1 LVIGNARQNRAAQQD
16 QDPHQEAA
24 MTVEFRSKSHR
35 VSSRGISEST
45 LSARRFAAM
54 LTGGAVALALVMAT
68 AIPAK
73 ADKKD
78 DLTKALIA
86 ALVVGVIAHELK
98 DDKKP
103 APVPVPE
110 PVKSKR
116 VPSVCAISI
125 DGADR
130 SVTLYSESCLRG
142 EGFEYR
148 LPRGCANSA
157 TIFGE
162 RDRVYSA
169 QCLRDA
175 GFRVP
180 GR

>member
-1 LVIGNARQNRAAQQD
+1 
-16 QDPHQEAA
+16 
-24 MTVEFRSKSHR
+24 MTVEYRSKSHR
-35 VSSRGISEST
+35 ISSCGVSET
-45 LSARRFAAM
+45 NLSGRRFAAM
-54 LTGGAVALALVMAT
+54 LTGGAAAMVLAT

-78 DLTKALIA
+78 DLAKALIA
-86 ALVVGVIAHELK
+86 ALVVGAIAHELK

-103 APVPVPE
+103 APAPIPEPE
-110 PVKSKR
+110 PVRSKR

-130 SVTLYSESCLRG
+130 SVTLYSEGCLRE
-142 EGFEYR
+142 EGFDYR

-169 QCLRDA
+169 QCLRGA
-175 GFRVP
+175 GFRVT

>member
-1 LVIGNARQNRAAQQD
+1 MSTAFQ
-16 QDPHQEAA
+16 
-24 MTVEFRSKSHR
+24 SKSYH
-35 VSSRGISEST
+35 VASRGIAETT
-45 LSARRFAAM
+45 LSGRRLATM
-54 LTGGAVALALVMAT
+54 ITGGAAVLAMVLAT

-73 ADKKD
+73 AEKN

-86 ALVVGVIAHELK
+86 ALVVGAIAHELK
-98 DDKKP
+98 DKDKP
-103 APVPVPE
+103 APVPLPE

-116 VPSVCAISI
+116 VPAVCAISI

-130 SVTLYSESCLRG
+130 SVTLYPESCLRE
-142 EGFEYR
+142 EGFKYR
-148 LPRGCANSA
+148 LPRNCANNA

-169 QCLRDA
+169 QCLREA
-175 GFRVP
+175 GFRVT

>member
-1 LVIGNARQNRAAQQD
+1 MSVA
-16 QDPHQEAA
+16 
-24 MTVEFRSKSHR
+24 FRSKSHR
-35 VSSRGISEST
+35 IASQGVTET
-45 LSARRFAAM
+45 NLSGRRFAAM
-54 LTGGAVALALVMAT
+54 LTGGAAALAVVLAT

-78 DLTKALIA
+78 DLAKTLIA
-86 ALVVGVIAHELK
+86 ALVVGAIASELK
-98 DDKKP
+98 DKDRP

-110 PVKSKR
+110 PVRSKR

-130 SVTLYSESCLRG
+130 SVTLYPESCLRS
-142 EGFEYR
+142 EGFDYR
-148 LPRGCANSA
+148 LPRGCANAA

-175 GFRVP
+175 GFRVT

>member
-1 LVIGNARQNRAAQQD
+1 
-16 QDPHQEAA
+16 
-24 MTVEFRSKSHR
+24 MSVEYRSKSHR
-35 VSSRGISEST
+35 IASQGITETT
-45 LSARRFAAM
+45 LSGRRFAAM
-54 LTGGAVALALVMAT
+54 LTGAAAAFALVLAT

-78 DLTKALIA
+78 DLAKALIA
-86 ALVVGVIAHELK
+86 ALVVGAIAHELK
-98 DDKKP
+98 DKDKP
-103 APVPVPE
+103 APLPVPE

-130 SVTLYSESCLRG
+130 SVTLYPESCLRA
-142 EGFEYR
+142 EGFGHR
-148 LPRGCANSA
+148 LPRGCANNA

-175 GFRVP
+175 GFRVS

>member
-1 LVIGNARQNRAAQQD
+1 MSVDFRARPQRIAPN
-16 QDPHQEAA
+16 
-24 MTVEFRSKSHR
+24 
-35 VSSRGISEST
+35 GISETT
-45 LSARRFAAM
+45 LSGRRFAAI
-54 LTGGAVALALVMAT
+54 LTGGAAALAVVLAT

-78 DLTKALIA
+78 DLAKALIA
-86 ALVVGVIAHELK
+86 ALVVGAIASELK
-98 DDKKP
+98 DKDRP

-110 PVKSKR
+110 PVRSKR
-116 VPSVCAISI
+116 VPTVCAISI

-130 SVTLYSESCLRG
+130 SVTLYPESCLRS
-142 EGFEYR
+142 EGFDYR
-148 LPRGCANSA
+148 LPRGCANAA

-175 GFRVP
+175 GFRVSA
-180 GR
+180 R

>member
-1 LVIGNARQNRAAQQD
+1 
-16 QDPHQEAA
+16 
-24 MTVEFRSKSHR
+24 MTVEFRSRSHR
-35 VSSRGISEST
+35 IASRGVAET
-45 LSARRFAAM
+45 GLSGRRFAAM
-54 LTGGAVALALVMAT
+54 VTGGAAAVAVVLAT

-78 DLTKALIA
+78 DLAKALIA
-86 ALVVGVIAHELK
+86 ALVVGAIAHELSDK
-98 DDKKP
+98 DKP
-103 APVPVPE
+103 APQPVPVPE

-116 VPSVCAISI
+116 VPAVCAISI

-130 SVTLYSESCLRG
+130 SVTLYPESCLRQ
-142 EGFEYR
+142 EGFTQR
-148 LPRGCANSA
+148 LPRGCANGA

-175 GFRVP
+175 GFRVS

>member
-1 LVIGNARQNRAAQQD
+1 
-16 QDPHQEAA
+16 

-35 VSSRGISEST
+35 ISSQGISET
-45 LSARRFAAM
+45 NLSGRRFAAM
-54 LTGGAVALALVMAT
+54 LTGGAAAVALVLAT
-68 AIPAK
+68 AIPAR

-78 DLTKALIA
+78 DLAKALIA
-86 ALVVGVIAHELK
+86 ALVVGAIAHELK
-98 DDKKP
+98 DDKK
-103 APVPVPE
+103 AAPVPE

-130 SVTLYSESCLRG
+130 SVTLFSEGCLRE
-142 EGFEYR
+142 EGFNHR

-175 GFRVP
+175 GFRVTA
-180 GR
+180 R

>member
-1 LVIGNARQNRAAQQD
+1 
-16 QDPHQEAA
+16 
-24 MTVEFRSKSHR
+24 MSVEFRNRSHR
-35 VSSRGISEST
+35 IASNGISETSLT
-45 LSARRFAAM
+45 GRRFAAI
-54 LTGGAVALALVMAT
+54 LTGGAAALALVLAT

-78 DLTKALIA
+78 DLAKALIA
-86 ALVVGVIAHELK
+86 ALVVGVIASELK
-98 DDKKP
+98 DKDKP
-103 APVPVPE
+103 APVPVPVPE
-110 PVKSKR
+110 PVKSRR
-116 VPSVCAISI
+116 VPTVCAISI

-130 SVTLYSESCLRG
+130 SVTLYPESCLRA
-142 EGFEYR
+142 EGFDYR

-175 GFRVP
+175 GFRIS

>member
-1 LVIGNARQNRAAQQD
+1 
-16 QDPHQEAA
+16 
-24 MTVEFRSKSHR
+24 MTIEFRSKSHR
-35 VSSRGISEST
+35 ISSKGISET
-45 LSARRFAAM
+45 NLSGRRFAAM
-54 LTGGAVALALVMAT
+54 LTGGAAALALVLAT
-68 AIPAK
+68 AIPAR
-73 ADKKD
+73 ADKN

-98 DDKKP
+98 DNKKP
-103 APVPVPE
+103 GPAPLPEPE

-130 SVTLYSESCLRG
+130 SVTLYSEGCLRE
-142 EGFEYR
+142 EGFDYR
-148 LPRGCANSA
+148 LPRDCANSA

-175 GFRVP
+175 GFRIT

>member
-1 LVIGNARQNRAAQQD
+1 
-16 QDPHQEAA
+16 
-24 MTVEFRSKSHR
+24 MSVEFRSRPHR
-35 VSSRGISEST
+35 IASRGISETT

-54 LTGGAVALALVMAT
+54 LTGGAAALAVVLAT

-78 DLTKALIA
+78 DLAKALIA

-98 DDKKP
+98 DKDKP
-103 APVPVPE
+103 ARVPVPLPEPE

-125 DGADR
+125 DGAER
-130 SVTLYSESCLRG
+130 SVTLYPESCLRD
-142 EGFEYR
+142 EGFKAR
-148 LPRGCANSA
+148 LPRGCANTA
-157 TIFGE
+157 TIFGQ

-175 GFRVP
+175 GYRVT

>member
-1 LVIGNARQNRAAQQD
+1 
-16 QDPHQEAA
+16 
-24 MTVEFRSKSHR
+24 MSVEFRSRSHR
-35 VSSRGISEST
+35 IASQGVAET
-45 LSARRFAAM
+45 NLSGRRFAAM
-54 LTGGAVALALVMAT
+54 LTGGAAALVLVLAT

-86 ALVVGVIAHELK
+86 ALVVGVIAHELNDK
-98 DDKKP
+98 DKP
-103 APVPVPE
+103 APVPVPVPVPE
-110 PVKSKR
+110 PVKHKR

-130 SVTLYSESCLRG
+130 SVSLYPESCLRA
-142 EGFEYR
+142 EGFDYR

-157 TIFGE
+157 TIYGE

-175 GFRVP
+175 GFRVT

>member
-1 LVIGNARQNRAAQQD
+1 MPI
-16 QDPHQEAA
+16 
-24 MTVEFRSKSHR
+24 EFNSRSHR
-35 VSSRGISEST
+35 IASQDVSESN
-45 LSARRFAAM
+45 LSGRRFAAM
-54 LTGGAVALALVMAT
+54 MTGGAAALALVLAT

-78 DLTKALIA
+78 DLAKALIA
-86 ALVVGVIAHELK
+86 ALVVGAIAHELN
-98 DDKKP
+98 DRDKPAP
-103 APVPVPE
+103 APVPLPE
-110 PVKSKR
+110 PVRSKR

-130 SVTLYSESCLRG
+130 SVTLFPESCLR
-142 EGFEYR
+142 ERGFEYR

-175 GFRVP
+175 GFRVM

>member
-1 LVIGNARQNRAAQQD
+1 MSVEYRSPSRRIAAQ
-16 QDPHQEAA
+16 
-24 MTVEFRSKSHR
+24 
-35 VSSRGISEST
+35 GITETT
-45 LSARRFAAM
+45 LSGRRLAA
-54 LTGGAVALALVMAT
+54 LVTAGAAALALVLAT

-73 ADKKD
+73 AEKN
-78 DLTKALIA
+78 DLAKALIA

-98 DDKKP
+98 DKDKP

-110 PVKSKR
+110 PVKNKR
-116 VPSVCAISI
+116 VPQICAISI

-130 SVTLYSESCLRG
+130 SVTLYPESCLRE
-142 EGFEYR
+142 EGFDYR
-148 LPRGCANSA
+148 LPRGCANTA

-169 QCLRDA
+169 QCLHEA
-175 GFRVP
+175 GFRVT

>member
-1 LVIGNARQNRAAQQD
+1 MSA
-16 QDPHQEAA
+16 
-24 MTVEFRSKSHR
+24 EFRSKSYR
-35 VSSRGISEST
+35 IASQGISETS
-45 LSARRFAAM
+45 LSGRRLGAM
-54 LTGGAVALALVMAT
+54 ITGGAAALALVLAT

-73 ADKKD
+73 AEKN

-98 DDKKP
+98 DKDKP
-103 APVPVPE
+103 APVPVPVPE

-130 SVTLYSESCLRG
+130 SVTLFPESCLRE
-142 EGFEYR
+142 EGFDYR

-175 GFRVP
+175 GFRVSD
-180 GR
+180 R

>member
-1 LVIGNARQNRAAQQD
+1 MSVA
-16 QDPHQEAA
+16 
-24 MTVEFRSKSHR
+24 FRSKSHR
-35 VSSRGISEST
+35 IASQGVSETT
-45 LSARRFAAM
+45 LTGRRFAAM
-54 LTGGAVALALVMAT
+54 VTGGAAALALILAT

-78 DLTKALIA
+78 DLAKALIA
-86 ALVVGVIAHELK
+86 ALVVGAIAHELN
-98 DDKKP
+98 DRDKP
-103 APVPVPE
+103 APVPAPVPE
-110 PVKSKR
+110 PVKNKR
-116 VPSVCAISI
+116 VPSICAISI

-130 SVTLYSESCLRG
+130 SVTLYPESCLRA
-142 EGFEYR
+142 EGFDYR

-157 TIFGE
+157 TIYGE

-175 GFRVP
+175 GFRVS